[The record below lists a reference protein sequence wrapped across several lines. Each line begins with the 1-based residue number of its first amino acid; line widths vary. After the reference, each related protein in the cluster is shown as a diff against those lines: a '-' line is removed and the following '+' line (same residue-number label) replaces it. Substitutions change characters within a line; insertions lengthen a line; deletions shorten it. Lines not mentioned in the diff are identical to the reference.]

1 MVETDY
7 PHFGSTG
14 PQCQEM
20 IRSELADAALNLIRK
35 VCYDN
40 AARLCAHPLPPE
52 EMIQRSEI
60 GRSE

>member
-20 IRSELADAALNLIRK
+20 IRSELADAAPELICK
-35 VCYDN
+35 VCYDS
-40 AARLCAHPLPPE
+40 AARLCVHPLPPE
-52 EMIQRSEI
+52 DMIQRSEI
-60 GRSE
+60 SRSE

>member
-7 PHFGSTG
+7 PHCDSTG
-14 PQCQEM
+14 PQCQAM
-20 IRSELADAALNLIRK
+20 IRSEFADAAPELVRK

-40 AARLCAHPLPPE
+40 AARLCAHPLSPE